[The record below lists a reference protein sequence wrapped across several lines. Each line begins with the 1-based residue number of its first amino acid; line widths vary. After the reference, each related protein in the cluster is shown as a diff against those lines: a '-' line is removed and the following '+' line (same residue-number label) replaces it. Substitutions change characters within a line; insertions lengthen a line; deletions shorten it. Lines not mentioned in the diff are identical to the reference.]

1 MKIEKIIN
9 GYMMIALLLLFIMG
23 RLLDYALT
31 MDFWGAVF
39 SSSTFYHLVALST
52 YIACMINMKRRGI
65 IDSYW

>member
-1 MKIEKIIN
+1 MKLEKIIN

-52 YIACMINMKRRGI
+52 YSMY
-65 IDSYW
+65 D